1 MRYFL
6 VTVVIV
12 LVTYGQ
18 LIIKYEVNRM
28 GAVPLDNIKEA
39 IGYGFSALTS
49 LYILSGLLA
58 AALAALAWIAALSR
72 YELSS
77 VYPLLSLNFVLVP
90 LLSVHFF
97 GESMD
102 AFKLVGAAIIVFGV
116 FVFSASA
123 WLN

>member
-6 VTVVIV
+6 VTVVIA

-18 LIIKYEVNRM
+18 LIIKYEVNRL
-28 GAVPLDNIKEA
+28 GAVPLGNFKET
-39 IGYGFSALTS
+39 ISYGFSALTS
-49 LYILSGLLA
+49 LYILSGLFA
-58 AALAALAWIAALSR
+58 AGLAALAWIAALSR

-90 LLSVHFF
+90 LLSVYFF

-102 AFKLVGAAIIVFGV
+102 AFKLFGTAIIVIGV

>member
-6 VTVVIV
+6 VTIVIA

-28 GAVPLDNIKEA
+28 GAVPLGNFKET
-39 IGYGFSALTS
+39 IGYGFSAMAS
-49 LYILSGLLA
+49 LYILSGLFA
-58 AALAALAWIAALSR
+58 AGLAALAWIAALSR
-72 YELSS
+72 YDLSS

-102 AFKLVGAAIIVFGV
+102 AFKLVGTAIIVFGV

>member
-6 VTVVIV
+6 VTVVIA

-28 GAVPLDNIKEA
+28 GAVPLGDFKDTID
-39 IGYGFSALTS
+39 YGFSALVS
-49 LYILSGLLA
+49 PYILSGIFA
-58 AALAALAWIAALSR
+58 AGLAALAWIATLSR
-72 YELSS
+72 YDLSS

-102 AFKLVGAAIIVFGV
+102 AFKLAGAAIIVLGV
-116 FVFSASA
+116 LVFSASTWA
-123 WLN
+123 N